1 MDVGDDDLFAVFDS
15 ESSKA
20 KQVVI
25 PDPEDEEPAK
35 VKKNDSESLIQEI
48 CGARPKRQASETD
61 EDVGSKKLK
70 TDVDTTLMTGLS
82 DLEVMAKIK
91 EDERQVQGES
101 NEMEQENIEEDETV
115 VSLVEAAPR

>member
-35 VKKNDSESLIQEI
+35 VKK
-48 CGARPKRQASETD
+48 
-61 EDVGSKKLK
+61 GSAGK
-70 TDVDTTLMTGLS
+70 T
-82 DLEVMAKIK
+82 IK
-91 EDERQVQGES
+91 VTS
-101 NEMEQENIEEDETV
+101 NYIRLV
-115 VSLVEAAPR
+115 VSLSFLHI